1 MRCMKH
7 FVVAAL
13 IATATMGGLLA
24 NGTKEGASSASAGK
38 QTTLNWAVWDIN
50 STAYYKPIIDA
61 YEAKNPNVKIN
72 MVDLGSADFMTAL
85 QTQLASGSS
94 EFDVVTIKDIPGY
107 NNLVKK
113 NMVVNLNDYIKKDG
127 VDTNLYG
134 GTAEQIS
141 VDGKLYALPFRS
153 DFWVIFYNK
162 ALFDKAGVPYP
173 TNDMTFEQY
182 DALARKMTS
191 GNGANKVYG
200 AHYHT
205 WRSTVQLFGI
215 LDGKHV
221 ITQPPYDYLKPYYE
235 MVLSE
240 QKDGICQN
248 YATLKASSLHYSG
261 QFQNGTVAMMNM
273 GSWYIATLIQKIK
286 NGEADA
292 AKEWG
297 IVKYPHAQGVAPGTT
312 LGTITSLSISQ
323 GSKQKDAAW
332 DFVKF
337 VTGPE
342 CATVIAKTGT
352 IPAIMSDKVVDEI
365 SSMDG
370 FPADANSKEAL
381 HVAKAYLEMPLHD
394 KAGQI
399 ETVLNQYHDA
409 IITGNI
415 SVDDGLK
422 KMAEDVRK
430 VLGQN

>member
-1 MRCMKH
+1 MRYMKH
-7 FVVAAL
+7 VVAATL
-13 IATATMGGLLA
+13 LATATLSGIFA
-24 NGTKEGASSASAGK
+24 NGAKESTSSASSSK

-113 NMVVNLNDYIKKDG
+113 NMIVNLNDYIKKDG
-127 VDTNLYG
+127 VDTKQYG

-153 DFWVIFYNK
+153 DFWVLFYNK
-162 ALFDKAGVPYP
+162 ALFDKAGVAYP
-173 TNDMTFEQY
+173 TNDMTFAQY
-182 DALARKMTS
+182 DALARKVTNGS
-191 GNGANKVYG
+191 GANKVYG

-215 LDGKHV
+215 LDGKHT

-235 MVLSE
+235 MVLG
-240 QKDGICQN
+240 QQNDGICQN

-273 GSWYIATLIQKIK
+273 GSWYIATLIQKVK
-286 NGEADA
+286 SGEADA
-292 AKEWG
+292 AKDWG
-297 IVKYPHAQGVAPGTT
+297 IVKYPHAEGVEPGTT

-337 VTGPE
+337 VTSPE
-342 CATVIAKTGT
+342 CAAVIAETGT
-352 IPAIMSDKVVDEI
+352 IPAIMNDTVVNEI
-365 SSMDG
+365 ASMPG
-370 FPADANSKEAL
+370 FPTDAASKEAL
-381 HVAKAYLEMPLHD
+381 HIAKAYLEMPLHD

-409 IITGNI
+409 IITNNI
-415 SVDDGLK
+415 SIDEGLK
-422 KMAEDVRK
+422 KMAEEVTK
-430 VLGQN
+430 VLNQ